1 MPAIKLIIY
10 FLMAILIGSFAVQN
24 MTSVEINYYDF
35 GLNLHTL
42 ELPLVTV
49 VIIPLGLGLLG
60 AWFMWLTNWLKM
72 RMIISKQNKTIS
84 SMEEELDKLKNTP
97 QLPASAPAPVEPST
111 DS

>member
-1 MPAIKLIIY
+1 MPAVKIIIY

-35 GLNLHTL
+35 RLNLHTL
-42 ELPLVTV
+42 KLPLVTV
-49 VIIPLGLGLLG
+49 VMIPLGLGLLG
-60 AWFMWLTNWLKM
+60 AWFMWLASWLKM
-72 RMIISKQNKTIS
+72 RMVISKQNKTIS

-97 QLPASAPAPVEPST
+97 QLPAQVESST

>member
-1 MPAIKLIIY
+1 MPAVKLIIY
-10 FLMAILIGSFAVQN
+10 FLMAIIIGSFAVQN

-97 QLPASAPAPVEPST
+97 QLPVQAESST

>member
-10 FLMAILIGSFAVQN
+10 FLMAIIIGSFAVQN

-35 GLNLHTL
+35 GLNLHTI

-72 RMIISKQNKTIS
+72 RMVISKQNKTIS

-97 QLPASAPAPVEPST
+97 QLPVQAESST

>member
-1 MPAIKLIIY
+1 MPAIKIIIY
-10 FLMAILIGSFAVQN
+10 FLMAILIGSFAVHN

-35 GLNLHTL
+35 GLNLHSL

-60 AWFMWLTNWLKM
+60 AWFMWLSSWLQM
-72 RMIISKQNKTIS
+72 RMVIRKQNKTIL

-97 QLPASAPAPVEPST
+97 QISVQAESST

>member
-1 MPAIKLIIY
+1 MPAVKLIFY

-35 GLNLHTL
+35 RLNLHTL
-42 ELPLVTV
+42 KLPLVTV
-49 VIIPLGLGLLG
+49 VMIPLGLGLLG
-60 AWFMWLTNWLKM
+60 AWFMWLTSWLKM
-72 RMIISKQNKTIS
+72 RMIIRKQNKTIL

-97 QLPASAPAPVEPST
+97 QLPAQVESST

>member
-1 MPAIKLIIY
+1 MPAVKLIFY
-10 FLMAILIGSFAVQN
+10 FLMAILIGSFAVHN

-35 GLNLHTL
+35 GLNLHSL

-60 AWFMWLTNWLKM
+60 AWFMWLSSWIAM
-72 RMIISKQNKTIS
+72 RMVIRKQNKTIL

-97 QLPASAPAPVEPST
+97 QIPVQAESSI

>member
-1 MPAIKLIIY
+1 MPAVKLIIY

-35 GLNLHTL
+35 HLNLHTL

-49 VIIPLGLGLLG
+49 VMIPLGLGLLG
-60 AWFMWLTNWLKM
+60 AWLMWLASWLKM
-72 RMIISKQNKTIS
+72 RTVISKQNKTIS

-97 QLPASAPAPVEPST
+97 QLPAQVESST

>member
-1 MPAIKLIIY
+1 MPAVKLIIY
-10 FLMAILIGSFAVQN
+10 FLLAILIGSFAVQN

-35 GLNLHTL
+35 RLNLHTL

-49 VIIPLGLGLLG
+49 VMIPLGLGLLG
-60 AWFMWLTNWLKM
+60 AWFMWLTSWLKM
-72 RMIISKQNKTIS
+72 RMVIRKQNKTIA

-97 QLPASAPAPVEPST
+97 QLPVQVESST

>member
-1 MPAIKLIIY
+1 MPAVKLIIY

-35 GLNLHTL
+35 GLNLHTI

-60 AWFMWLTNWLKM
+60 AWFMWLTSWLKL
-72 RMIISKQNKTIS
+72 RMVISKQNKTIL

-97 QLPASAPAPVEPST
+97 QIPVQSESST

>member
-1 MPAIKLIIY
+1 MPAVKLIIY

-35 GLNLHTL
+35 GLNLHSL

-60 AWFMWLTNWLKM
+60 AWFMWLSSWLEM
-72 RMIISKQNKTIS
+72 RMVIRKQNKTIS
-84 SMEEELDKLKNTP
+84 SMEEELENLKNTP
-97 QLPASAPAPVEPST
+97 QLPVQAESST